1 MAQVQGICD
10 PRFDKVRTL
19 FQSHLT
25 TGLEI
30 GASLTVNLAGETV
43 LDLYGGHADAA
54 RTVPWHRDTLVPVA
68 SSTKTVTAL
77 AVLLLVDEGAIASV
91 NDKVSQYWPE
101 FAANGKEN
109 VEIRHLLSHTS
120 GVAGWEGPITMAEI
134 CDPTSDATARLA
146 AQAPWWE
153 PGTAGGYHA
162 WNYGHLL
169 GEVVRRVTGGT
180 RLKEFVARRIAG
192 PLGADFQ
199 IGLREED
206 EGRVSEF
213 IAPPPPANGGGGGGG
228 LPPGF
233 TPGPLFIKAIA
244 NPPMPPDFGRTR
256 AWRDGEVGASN
267 GVTNARA
274 LNTILSQITLAGAE
288 VDNSQNDKDKK
299 KYLLSKPTVD
309 LIFQE
314 QSRGPDLAVG
324 QPIRWGI
331 GYALRGD
338 GDGDGDGDKT
348 WVDDRLPAGRI
359 AYWGGSGGSLGIM
372 DIDRG
377 LTITYAMNLR
387 SASALGNE
395 ASTAYLRAIYEALG
409 VEM

>member
-1 MAQVQGICD
+1 
-10 PRFDKVRTL
+10 
-19 FQSHLT
+19 
-25 TGLEI
+25 
-30 GASLTVNLAGETV
+30 
-43 LDLYGGHADAA
+43 
-54 RTVPWHRDTLVPVA
+54 
-68 SSTKTVTAL
+68 
-77 AVLLLVDEGAIASV
+77 
-91 NDKVSQYWPE
+91 
-101 FAANGKEN
+101 
-109 VEIRHLLSHTS
+109 
-120 GVAGWEGPITMAEI
+120 
-134 CDPTSDATARLA
+134 
-146 AQAPWWE
+146 
-153 PGTAGGYHA
+153 
-162 WNYGHLL
+162 
-169 GEVVRRVTGGT
+169 
-180 RLKEFVARRIAG
+180 
-192 PLGADFQ
+192 
-199 IGLREED
+199 
-206 EGRVSEF
+206 
-213 IAPPPPANGGGGGGG
+213 
-228 LPPGF
+228 
-233 TPGPLFIKAIA
+233 
-244 NPPMPPDFGRTR
+244 MPPDFGRTR

-274 LNTILSQITLAGAE
+274 LNTILSQITLAGAASAR
-288 VDNSQNDKDKK
+288 DGKKDDRDEN

-338 GDGDGDGDKT
+338 EDGDKT

>member
-1 MAQVQGICD
+1 MAQVQGTCD
-10 PRFDKVRTL
+10 PRFEKVRTL
-19 FQSHLT
+19 FQSFLDS
-25 TGLEI
+25 GAEI
-30 GASLTVNLAGETV
+30 GASLTVNLAGQTV
-43 LDLYGGHADAA
+43 LDLYGGHADAP
-54 RTVPWHRDTLVPVA
+54 RTRPWHHDTLVPIA

-77 AVLLLVDEGAIASV
+77 AVLMLVDSGAITSV
-91 NDKVSQYWPE
+91 HDKVCKYWPE
-101 FAANGKEN
+101 FAANGKQDI
-109 VEIRHLLSHTS
+109 EIRHLLSHTS
-120 GVAGWEGPITMAEI
+120 GVAGWEDPITMAEI
-134 CDPTSDATARLA
+134 CDPASDAAARLA

-169 GEVVRRVTGGT
+169 GEVVRRVTGGV
-180 RLKEFVARRIAG
+180 RLKEFVAQRIAG

-199 IGLREED
+199 IGLHRED

-213 IAPPPPANGGGGGGG
+213 IAPPSKGGGGM
-228 LPPGF
+228 PAGF
-233 TPGPLFIKAIA
+233 KPGPLFMKAIA

-267 GVTNARA
+267 GVTNARG
-274 LNTILSQITLAGAE
+274 LNAILSQITLAGATSAADE
-288 VDNSQNDKDKK
+288 SKEEKK
-299 KYLLSKPTVD
+299 EKKTYLLSKPTVD

-314 QSRGPDLAVG
+314 QARGPDLAVG
-324 QPIRWGI
+324 QNIRWGI

-338 GDGDGDGDKT
+338 GET

-372 DIDRG
+372 DVDRG

-409 VEM
+409 VGI